1 MLLSCTM
8 DLHLLASPSLFHHS
22 LCAVFFLSNLLD
34 KSHLLCLPQ
43 VLEVLSHVN
52 KRVKGVSAL
61 QLPLAQLL
69 ALFSEPGQAPLVR
82 NFALVYTETAFE
94 RANAAER
101 LTVVS
106 MEQMYATPHAFHL
119 TAVLV

>member
-1 MLLSCTM
+1 M
-8 DLHLLASPSLFHHS
+8 A
-22 LCAVFFLSNLLD
+22 
-34 KSHLLCLPQ
+34 Q

-52 KRVKGVSAL
+52 KRVKGVTAL

-94 RANAAER
+94 RANAADR
-101 LTVVS
+101 LTVVG
-106 MEQMYATPHAFHL
+106 MEQAYATPHVFHF
-119 TAVLV
+119 TSVRV